1 MSKLETVV
9 SNLPSKSGLESSE
22 MTSSAGREMMEKW
35 TNECD
40 LTDENHSEPKIKQS
54 HCLAQIM

>member
-22 MTSSAGREMMEKW
+22 MTSSAGREMMEK
-35 TNECD
+35 
-40 LTDENHSEPKIKQS
+40 
-54 HCLAQIM
+54 